1 MKFIVSIIIG
11 LINFIEIFVLYGFSV
26 ILGLFGIF
34 WIGVKYDNSMVL
46 FMMVICIIMYDVI
59 INIGSDVSLIED

>member
-1 MKFIVSIIIG
+1 MKFIVSIVVS
-11 LINFIEIFVLYGFSV
+11 LIFFIKIFDLYGFNV

-59 INIGSDVSLIED
+59 INIGSDVGLIED

>member
-11 LINFIEIFVLYGFSV
+11 VINFIKIFDLYGFNV
-26 ILGLFGIF
+26 KLGLFGIF

-46 FMMVICIIMYDVI
+46 FMMVICIIMYVVI

>member
-11 LINFIEIFVLYGFSV
+11 VINFIEIFVLYGFNV

-46 FMMVICIIMYDVI
+46 FMMIICIIMYDVI
-59 INIGSDVSLIED
+59 INIGSDVGYIEN